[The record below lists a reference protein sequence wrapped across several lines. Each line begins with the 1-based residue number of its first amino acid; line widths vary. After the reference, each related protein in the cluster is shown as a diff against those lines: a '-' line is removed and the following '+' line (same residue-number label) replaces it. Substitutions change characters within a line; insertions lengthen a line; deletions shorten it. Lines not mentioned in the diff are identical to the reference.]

1 MPWFAGTL
9 DETQCEGLEVGVL
22 VFWRR
27 ATWAY
32 GIAIHLA
39 ALLGKVIRP
48 DAVVIS
54 LR

>member
-1 MPWFAGTL
+1 MRRNAVVWRRRSSGS
-9 DETQCEGLEVGVL
+9 
-22 VFWRR
+22 FWRR
-27 ATWAY
+27 AAWAY

-39 ALLGKVIRP
+39 ALLGKVIRQ